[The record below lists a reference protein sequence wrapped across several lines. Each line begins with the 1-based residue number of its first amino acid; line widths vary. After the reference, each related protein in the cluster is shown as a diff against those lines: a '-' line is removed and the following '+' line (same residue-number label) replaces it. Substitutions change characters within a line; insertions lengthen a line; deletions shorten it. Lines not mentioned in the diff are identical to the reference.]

1 MAAVFVRARCDE
13 TGAVAALPKPAL
25 EAGMCPGWAEADG
38 PVPDKPK
45 PAAFAPPTGADEST
59 TDTADSSAG
68 TEQSADAPSAKKK
81 E

>member
-1 MAAVFVRARCDE
+1 MPAEFVRARNDD

-25 EAGMCPGWAEADG
+25 EAGMCPGWAETAG
-38 PVPDKPK
+38 PAPDKPK
-45 PAAFAPPTGADEST
+45 PAAFLRTTDESS
-59 TDTADSSAG
+59 TDTADDDSAG